1 MASESRVRCEIDFES
16 SGRQAGY
23 LRAPLSR
30 NTSGWGV
37 VEIPVVSVKNG
48 SGPTILFTG
57 GVHGDE
63 YEGQGLAGKL
73 AKHVLDDARSA
84 GIKIGATCPYVRGYL
99 ERHPEEQDLLAAPL

>member
-37 VEIPVVSVKNG
+37 VEIPVISVKNG
-48 SGPTILFTG
+48 SGPTVPVSYT
-57 GVHGDE
+57 H
-63 YEGQGLAGKL
+63 
-73 AKHVLDDARSA
+73 LDVYKRQAE
-84 GIKIGATCPYVRGYL
+84 
-99 ERHPEEQDLLAAPL
+99 ERRNSR